1 MTIKFIS
8 FYFLRHG
15 QTDVHGIH
23 LGSKDVP
30 LNDVGRNQALKV
42 QKLIE
47 KCKISAVFYSPLS
60 RTSETMEIATR
71 NLSCGKFLL
80 EELRA
85 TNDHDETEKDFRLRI
100 ISGINKAL
108 EHSGPVLVVSHG
120 DVYRTLCK
128 ILDVEY
134 NVIKNAELVKFNY
147 DNNVWG
153 VKSLN

>member
-1 MTIKFIS
+1 MIKIKP

-15 QTDVHGIH
+15 QTDAHGIH

-30 LNDVGRNQALKV
+30 LNDIGRDQVLKNT
-42 QKLIE
+42 KLIE
-47 KCKISAVFYSPLS
+47 NCKISAVFYSPLS
-60 RTSETMEIATR
+60 RASETMEIATE

-80 EELRA
+80 EELKA
-85 TNDHDETEKDFRLRI
+85 TNDQDETEKDFRLRI

-108 EHSGPVLVVSHG
+108 EYSEPVLIVSHG
-120 DVYRTLCK
+120 DVYRALCN

-134 NVIKNAELVKFNY
+134 NAIKNAELVNFNY
-147 DNNVWG
+147 KNNFWT